1 MKRIYLLVFALILTL
16 NLFGQEDEDQD
27 SDSTH
32 VVEGISVFPFHVFI
46 GKKYYQ
52 NSFYKQLNELDS
64 PSLNAP
70 VTFVGLGYNGGFV
83 VNRDYSY
90 CGHMALLYIIP
101 QQIRIDTNVAGKIS
115 GYVFSTSVVGW
126 DLFKKNKK
134 FDLMLSLGANVGRL
148 RILKNEVLKQKNTI
162 LAPMVALSP
171 SWKIKRIVVNFNF
184 QYDYDFS
191 KTDWRRMR
199 FSKSE
204 KIPLNRFNQ
213 SGFSAFICVGVN
225 IE

>member
-1 MKRIYLLVFALILTL
+1 
-16 NLFGQEDEDQD
+16 
-27 SDSTH
+27 
-32 VVEGISVFPFHVFI
+32 
-46 GKKYYQ
+46 
-52 NSFYKQLNELDS
+52 
-64 PSLNAP
+64 
-70 VTFVGLGYNGGFV
+70 
-83 VNRDYSY
+83 
-90 CGHMALLYIIP
+90 
-101 QQIRIDTNVAGKIS
+101 
-115 GYVFSTSVVGW
+115 
-126 DLFKKNKK
+126 
-134 FDLMLSLGANVGRL
+134 MLSLGANVGRL

-171 SWKIKRIVVNFNF
+171 SWKIKRIVVTFNF